1 MLLFQAG
8 DQREERVWCKWYQRI
23 WQVSGSSQHRWNLL
37 YMLKT
42 QTHSELNGFKFSQHL
57 FFRMAFKY
65 LGMAFFPLAICY
77 CIYRYFLLLN
87 WRRLSIFALQCD
99 LQRAQGLVQLCAW
112 QLLWVPPHFWF
123 HHDDTSGTVDLR
135 TQVLSWVSQSQSL
148 MQLFINYKL
157 KSVAHLP
164 WRMMTYKVDT
174 QQIWGMEIQDISCE
188 ERQER
193 H

>member
-1 MLLFQAG
+1 
-8 DQREERVWCKWYQRI
+8 
-23 WQVSGSSQHRWNLL
+23 
-37 YMLKT
+37 MLKK
-42 QTHSELNGFKFSQHL
+42 QTHSELNGFKLYQHM

-77 CIYRYFLLLN
+77 CIYRYSLLLN

-112 QLLWVPPHFWF
+112 QLLWVPPHLRF
-123 HHDDTSGTVDLR
+123 HHDDTSGTKASNKRDTFRSSKLNELDHE
-135 TQVLSWVSQSQSL
+135 TIFHWVSQLKSV

-174 QQIWGMEIQDISCE
+174 QQISGMEIQDISCE